1 MLISVSG
8 VGPKA
13 ALSVLSSSTPESL
26 AMAII
31 TDDERALTVA
41 PGIGKRIAQRVILEL
56 KDKVSKETILLR
68 DSGFAMPAGGMGAG
82 TKLGDAA
89 AALVVLGY
97 SQSEISQAMK
107 NICADD
113 LSVEEIIRLVLK
125 NSIK

>member
-13 ALSVLSSSTPESL
+13 ALSVLSSSTPESF

-56 KDKVSKETILLR
+56 KDKVSKETTLLR

-82 TKLGDAA
+82 TKLG
-89 AALVVLGY
+89 
-97 SQSEISQAMK
+97 
-107 NICADD
+107 
-113 LSVEEIIRLVLK
+113 
-125 NSIK
+125 